1 MKPTSFA
8 KPATTP
14 LTLLPQLASLAELI
28 TSFSLEAVINA
39 SVLGLVKEAR
49 MLTVAMTAARV
60 ERADG

>member
-14 LTLLPQLASLAELI
+14 QPLLPQLASLVEPI
-28 TSFSLEAVINA
+28 PSFSLEAIINA
-39 SVLGLVKEAR
+39 SVLDLVKEAR
-49 MLTVAMTAARV
+49 MLTASMITARV